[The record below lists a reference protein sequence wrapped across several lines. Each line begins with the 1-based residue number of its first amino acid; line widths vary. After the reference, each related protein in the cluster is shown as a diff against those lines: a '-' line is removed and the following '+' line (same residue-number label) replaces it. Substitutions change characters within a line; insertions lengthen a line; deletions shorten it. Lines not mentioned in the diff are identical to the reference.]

1 MSIGTL
7 IMRWAGAGSSDA
19 SNGTVAISNPDK
31 IITTSMGQNL
41 ALSANTNQAHATL
54 APSVECEWHVA
65 SQFKAGVNLGAIHA
79 DATIRGVGLMGR
91 PFVAS
96 DSNLGNLEIFEWCP
110 MIGGTLRTDLK
121 QPCSVTLFKYSEV
134 PVAHR
139 LIGSFGGPGGRPDEN
154 FGGLTRAQVVADNF
168 GLAFRVRNNHATET
182 ATYVCDQ
189 LCLVACFE
197 TPDYDIVMDHNVTDE
212 TGAAVSGRAPF
223 FLHANLHG
231 SAFKQ
236 QEMMRTHIRWR
247 LITPSND
254 PVEVTDRFR
263 SGNTV
268 VTRTRNL
275 LTDVRGLIYAC
286 PLLDAGLHYLTA
298 FVYENG
304 NPIPVASKTIAI
316 NIEAASVIR
325 YVDPVDG
332 DDANAGTSAGSGNAW
347 ASLDKAAAD
356 TPAGGLILVEGD
368 GNTYGS
374 VATEFAQD
382 TIAIAVRPGSGVATF
397 ENDGSDPSNWGT
409 FTGDRVFLDLRGI
422 TVADST
428 GNTYN
433 GKNFAQITGDNY
445 CIYGARGDGVGLPG
459 FNRYGNNS
467 TVQSRFGLIDCDLYD
482 TPVVT
487 YFYFIG
493 SGSGNASLGVLAGCW
508 CKSSIH
514 ASSNGF
520 VRLGGP
526 AANNTDA
533 SVGFT
538 IMWSGIDGAAGIAGG
553 GDPWSFRLN
562 GSLIQMFE
570 AGTTGT
576 TIGAPEHFSPG
587 SNNAYGNYGFLAEG
601 CCCTPTASGQHLTF
615 AGHSRCYRD
624 CVLDYRTNGEAHTLA
639 YLVTPLDMEIV
650 NNTLLT
656 DRNFPGGMVED
667 GVLPS
672 FIPQTRFNYNIII
685 GKTATN
691 GPNVKAYGDGGN
703 AGVGAGYGSGSA
715 PSHIL
720 EFTGNY
726 WTSDGLHTDPVE
738 VAGATGAMSLLNTEY
753 GGTNGI
759 SASHEADYP
768 EADDWRPDVDVT
780 EAQAGSTI
788 ASPVDY
794 RGVMRV
800 TAPSY
805 LGASG
810 ADLANPDFPDLPDAI
825 NDLRRTNGPT
835 SVTLNWTP
843 DGSGTAQVVMRKII
857 EGPNAGGYIQIAV
870 LAPDVT
876 TYEDVEN

>member
-1 MSIGTL
+1 MSAGTT

-19 SNGTVAISNPDK
+19 TNGNVAISNPDK

-54 APSVECEWHVA
+54 TPGQESYWHIA
-65 SQFKAGVNLGAIHA
+65 SQFKAGEKLGKIHA
-79 DATIRGVGLMGR
+79 DATILGVALMGR

-96 DSNLGNLEIFEWCP
+96 DSDLGDLEIFEWCP
-110 MIGGTLRTDLK
+110 VIGGTLRTDLK
-121 QPCSVTLFKYSEV
+121 VACSVTLFKYSEV
-134 PVAHR
+134 PAAHR
-139 LIGSFGGPGGRPDEN
+139 LIGSFGGPGGRPDED

-168 GLAFRVRNNHATET
+168 GLAFRVRNNHPTET

-189 LCLVACFE
+189 LCLLACSE
-197 TPDYDIVMDHNVTDE
+197 TADYDIVMDHNVTDE
-212 TGAAVSGRAPF
+212 TGETVSGRAPF
-223 FLHANLHG
+223 FLHANIHG
-231 SAFKQ
+231 SAFKDQ
-236 QEMMRTHIRWR
+236 DMMRTHIRWR

-254 PVEVTDRFR
+254 PINVTDRFR
-263 SGNTV
+263 SGDTV

-286 PLLDAGLHYLTA
+286 PLLDPGLNYLTA
-298 FVYENG
+298 FIYEYG
-304 NPIPVASKTIAI
+304 NPVPVASKTIAI
-316 NIEAASVIR
+316 QIEAASVE
-325 YVDPVDG
+325 YFVNPSTG
-332 DDANAGTSAGSGNAW
+332 DNGNAGTTAGAAW
-347 ASLDKAAAD
+347 ETLPYAAANALD
-356 TPAGGLILVEGD
+356 NAVIRVEG
-368 GNTYGS
+368 GHTYGR
-374 VATEFAQD
+374 VATEFAQEN
-382 TIAIAVRPGSGVATF
+382 IAIKVRDGTGTAIF
-397 ENDGSDPSNWGT
+397 ENDGSDPSSWGV
-409 FTGDRVFLDLRGI
+409 FTGDRVFLDLRNV

-428 GNTYN
+428 GNSYN

-445 CIYGARGDGVGLPG
+445 CIFGARGDGVGIPG

-467 TVQSRFGLIDCDLYD
+467 VVQARFGLIDCDLYD

-493 SGSGNASLGVLAGCW
+493 SGSGNASLGFFAGCW
-508 CKSSIH
+508 CKGSIE

-520 VRLGGP
+520 ARLGGP

-533 SVGFT
+533 STGFSFL
-538 IMWSGIDGAAGIAGG
+538 WCGIDGADGIAGG

-570 AGTTGT
+570 CGTTGT

-587 SNNAYGNYGFLAEG
+587 SYNAYGNYGFLAEG
-601 CCCTPTASGQHLTF
+601 CCCTPTVAGQKLTF
-615 AGHSRCYRD
+615 SGHSRCYRD
-624 CVLDYRTNGEAHTLA
+624 CVLDYRTNGESHTLA
-639 YLVTPLDMEIV
+639 YLMTPVDMEVV

-656 DRNFPGGMVED
+656 DRNHPGGMIED

-672 FIPQTRFNYNIII
+672 FIPQTRFNHNIII

-691 GPNVKAYGDGGN
+691 GPNVKAYGDDGN
-703 AGVGAGYGSGSA
+703 AGVGAGYGSGSS

-726 WTSDGLHTDPVE
+726 WTTDGVNATDPVQ
-738 VAGATGAMSLLNTEY
+738 VAGAIGAMSLLNTEY

-768 EADDWRPDVDVT
+768 ESDDWRPDVDAT
-780 EAQAGSTI
+780 EAQTGSAI

-794 RGVMRV
+794 RGVMRIA
-800 TAPSY
+800 TPSY
-805 LGASG
+805 LGAAG
-810 ADLANPDFPDLPDAI
+810 ADASNPAFPDLPDAI
-825 NDLRRTNGPT
+825 GDLQATSGPT

-843 DGSGTAQVVMRKII
+843 DGSGLPQVLMRKID
-857 EGPNAGGYIQIAV
+857 EGPEAGGYIVVAT
-870 LAPDVT
+870 LAGDVT